1 MQFPHIL
8 IINLK
13 ERTDRWERISKQ
25 LNEAGLPYER
35 IDAIRQKNGWK
46 SAFLSHKK
54 AIQLAKERGY
64 PWVLV
69 LEDDCLFAKD
79 WKERFM
85 HLLPLLWKRRSEW
98 EVFSGGSYTVNTAC
112 KLQDTPPLYQ
122 FTGWSSHFMLIH
134 AGTYQRILTS
144 KLTYSINDTYR
155 RYYTMWCTHPNLAIQ
170 TGGYSN
176 IQKIVNPQAK
186 FNRMF
191 GASERTLKR
200 VSRRCGERV
209 ATRKTKME
217 QLQTTVRKTRKV
229 QKRE

>member
-1 MQFPHIL
+1 MQFPPIL

-13 ERTDRWERISKQ
+13 RRTDRWTRISKQ
-25 LNEAGLPYER
+25 LDDADLPYER
-35 IDAIRQKNGWK
+35 VDAIQQKNRWK

-54 AIQLAKERGY
+54 AIQLSKERGD
-64 PWVLV
+64 PWVLL

-79 WKERFM
+79 WKERFTE
-85 HLLPLLWKRRSEW
+85 LLPLLWQRRSEW
-98 EVFSGGSYTVNTAC
+98 DVFSGGSYTVHTAC

-134 AGTYQRILTS
+134 EGTYDRILES

-155 RYYTMWCTHPNLAIQ
+155 RFYTMWCTYPNLAIQ

-176 IQKIVNPQAK
+176 IQRKFNPQRT
-186 FNRMF
+186 FTRIF
-191 GASERTLKR
+191 GQAEHHLKG
-200 VSRRCGERV
+200 VMTRCG
-209 ATRKTKME
+209 RKTSAME
-217 QLQTTVRKTRKV
+217 QLHPRVRKTRKV